1 MTQDIEPLWITEK
14 EAFLFHEKIIEKTG
28 GSHGM
33 RDQGL
38 LQSALARPQNLYSY
52 EEQDDIFELDA
63 SYTEGIAQNHAF
75 VDGNKRTALAVA
87 GLFLEKN
94 GYELE
99 VQKEYEQKNL
109 IEDIA
114 KGNIF
119 REDVAEFYRQNT
131 RKL

>member
-1 MTQDIEPLWITEK
+1 MTQNTEPLWIKEK
-14 EAFLFHEKIIEKTG
+14 EALLFHQKIIEKTG

-33 RDQGL
+33 RDKGL
-38 LQSALARPQNLYSY
+38 LQSALTRPQNLYFY
-52 EEQDDIFELDA
+52 EKQDDIFELAA

-75 VDGNKRTALAVA
+75 VDGNKRTALAVS

-94 GYELE
+94 GYELK

-114 KGNIF
+114 QGNISC
-119 REDVAEFYRQNT
+119 EDVANFYRHNT